1 MAEEGRTER
10 RLAVWGGLFG
20 GRLNELANPL
30 RGGSSSRLRWRLRTA
45 VNSRGAVKATA

>member
-30 RGGSSSRLRWRLRTA
+30 RGGSSSRLRSGCCFARK
-45 VNSRGAVKATA
+45 GAVARARGG